1 MPVLILIIFV
11 VSFIKKSNAFDL
23 FIEGAVE
30 GISLFVSIFT
40 SLLAMIF
47 IVNLLNEVKLFEMF
61 SAIIAP
67 ITQNIPDAIIPM
79 CMFRPISGGAA
90 MAIMV
95 DLFKLYGPDSLSGMM
110 ASVIQGS
117 TDTTFYVLTL
127 YFSSVGIKKIRNAI
141 PIGLFADAVGIT
153 VGILLTIIFFS

>member
-1 MPVLILIIFV
+1 M
-11 VSFIKKSNAFDL
+11 
-23 FIEGAVE
+23 FIEGAIE

-47 IVNLLNEVKLFEMF
+47 VVNLLKEVRIFELF
-61 SAIIAP
+61 SNILVP
-67 ITQNIPDAIIPM
+67 ISSEIPGSIIPM
-79 CMFRPISGGAA
+79 CLFRSISGGAS

-95 DLFKLYGPDSLSGMM
+95 DVFQMYGPDSLSGMM

-127 YFSSVGIKKIRNAI
+127 YFSSVGVKKIKNAI
-141 PIGLFADAVGIT
+141 PIGLFADAIGISVGIF
-153 VGILLTIIFFS
+153 LTLMMFK